1 MNRTLKVT
9 LIKLTMGT
17 GGDWVML
24 LLFALYWVRNS
35 PYQMGLTPFEI
46 MYVIPA
52 PILPNLWLASV
63 TEL

>member
-1 MNRTLKVT
+1 MTFLS
-9 LIKLTMGT
+9 
-17 GGDWVML
+17 
-24 LLFALYWVRNS
+24 FALYRVRKS
-35 PYQMGLTPFEI
+35 PNQMGLTPFEI